1 MSWSCYSFLQDCSV
15 KQLSVSVNRISCQG
29 HEEWAHSSA
38 GPPRVC
44 CALWGVPG
52 VPLHAWYYFSGH
64 RTLARAPL
72 WHVQKQVGKNGNLH
86 TIFHVSHTSSPG
98 SESIWHLIFERNYF
112 FFFPQVSLCHG
123 TRSTV
128 LIFSSANG
136 TWSVSRA
143 RATGKAKPSI
153 HGRDTAPLGSLAFGN
168 LEMVQLHVLSCCR
181 LWWSVLQRAQ
191 HKDRSCISAS
201 CFLAGIQAGF
211 I

>member
-1 MSWSCYSFLQDCSV
+1 MFSFTRMF
-15 KQLSVSVNRISCQG
+15 LSK
-29 HEEWAHSSA
+29 W
-38 GPPRVC
+38 PRC
-44 CALWGVPG
+44 KKNSKYREK
-52 VPLHAWYYFSGH
+52 HQSY
-64 RTLARAPL
+64 RTEDLL
-72 WHVQKQVGKNGNLH
+72 Y
-86 TIFHVSHTSSPG
+86 TTSPG

-143 RATGKAKPSI
+143 RAIGKAKPNI

-168 LEMVQLHVLSCCR
+168 LETVQLHVLSCCR

-201 CFLAGIQAGF
+201 CFLAGIQVGF